1 MTNLTSKF
9 LIAAMV
15 VASPAL
21 WGQATEA
28 SIKQQIR
35 FLGVVPGGPGPG
47 GMMGGPP
54 PAAAP
59 GAPKMGLVPE
69 DKRPAAIVQ
78 VAKDIDA
85 LPAGASKV
93 ELADSLVHA
102 ATQGEVGRDALLA
115 SANALAKALSETPQQ
130 PGPDGLPAKPYMD
143 VAKLARYGGV
153 MTSLKD
159 PQVAK
164 AEDIL
169 VANDADVGK
178 LDFTLKDANGKK
190 VVFSSLKGKIVLINF
205 WSAPCMACRKEMQD
219 LDLIQTHFDSQ
230 GLVILSIISPT
241 PDDIMNL
248 NHFLLQGA
256 GYHPRVLLDDKG
268 KVAAMFHVDSQPKT
282 FVFDRDGKLV
292 GESINYC
299 TQRQFF
305 AMLGKG
311 GLHP

>member
-9 LIAAMV
+9 LIAVMV

-28 SIKQQIR
+28 SIKQQIQ
-35 FLGVVPGGPGPG
+35 FLGVVPSGPGPG
-47 GMMGGPP
+47 AMMGGPP
-54 PAAAP
+54 PA

-69 DKRPAAIVQ
+69 EKRPAAIIQ
-78 VAKDIDA
+78 VATDIGT

-93 ELADSLVHA
+93 QLADSLIHA
-102 ATQGEVGRDALLA
+102 ATQGEVGRDALQA
-115 SANALAKALSETPQQ
+115 SADALAKALSETPQQ
-130 PGPDGLPAKPYMD
+130 PGQDGLPAKPYMD
-143 VAKLARYGGV
+143 LAKLARYGGLT
-153 MTSLKD
+153 TSLKD

-169 VANDADVGK
+169 VANDADVAK
-178 LDFTLKDANGKK
+178 LDFTLKDVNGKK
-190 VVFSSLKGKIVLINF
+190 VVFSSLKGKIVLVSF
-205 WSAPCMACRKEMQD
+205 WSAPCMACRKEMTD
-219 LDLIQTHFDSQ
+219 LDLIFTHFESQ
-230 GLVILSIISPT
+230 GLVVLSIISPT
-241 PDDIMNL
+241 PEDIMSL
-248 NHFLLQGA
+248 NNFLLRGA

-268 KVAAMFHVDSQPKT
+268 KVAAMFHADSQPKT

-305 AMLGKG
+305 AMLAKG